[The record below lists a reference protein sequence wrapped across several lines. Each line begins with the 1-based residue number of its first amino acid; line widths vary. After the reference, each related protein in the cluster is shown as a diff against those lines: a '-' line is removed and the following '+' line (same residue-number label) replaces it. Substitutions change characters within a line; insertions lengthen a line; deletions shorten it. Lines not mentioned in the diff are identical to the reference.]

1 MTIYCSEARQTEFS
15 FLDSF
20 LLFILFF
27 PFKIDY
33 SSTRLTAIELKSTK
47 ITMHTVFIA
56 RKEKK
61 PIQVPARISK
71 LHAYMAYHEQDN
83 SAACS
88 TRYLIVKSRTLEFA
102 NITLKP

>member
-1 MTIYCSEARQTEFS
+1 MEKSTARHIYTVYDSLCRSCVLNALCGVTTSIYCIEARQTEFS
-15 FLDSF
+15 FPDSF

-33 SSTRLTAIELKSTK
+33 SSTRLTRPTTELGSTK

-71 LHAYMAYHEQDN
+71 LHAY
-83 SAACS
+83 
-88 TRYLIVKSRTLEFA
+88 
-102 NITLKP
+102 